1 MTMEAAESS
10 RSSQRAALRLPAI
23 IAMQISTTRFGPV
36 EIDVEDILLF
46 PHGVIALEACRHWVL
61 LSDAENDSLGWLQC
75 VNQADVALPV
85 VSPRRFVPHY
95 RVHVTRGQLAP
106 LELSHFDQTYV
117 LSIVS
122 KSDDEL
128 TLNLKAPLII
138 NLDRRLGRQVVTTD
152 EQPVACQIGSSQSAG
167 LRKSA

>member
-1 MTMEAAESS
+1 
-10 RSSQRAALRLPAI
+10 
-23 IAMQISTTRFGPV
+23 MQISTTRFGIV

-46 PHGVIALEACRHWVL
+46 PHGLVAFEDCRHWVL
-61 LSDAENDSLGWLQC
+61 LSDAENDSLGWLQS
-75 VNQADVALPV
+75 VNHGEVALPV
-85 VSPRRFVPHY
+85 VSPRRFVPYY

-117 LSIVS
+117 LSVVS
-122 KSDDEL
+122 KSDDDL

-152 EQPVACQIGSSQSAG
+152 EQPLACQLTEAHSAG